1 MINPPL
7 WRASSQL
14 DIAETGTVHH
24 YLPWLLGLVCV
35 AVLFANLGGADFF
48 EPDEGRNAEKAREIL
63 LLNDWVT
70 PHENFL
76 PVLDKP
82 VFFYWLVAFSY
93 KIFGVAEWSARLPSA
108 VFALGCLF
116 LVYHFARRWW
126 GSWAAMWS
134 VLILLTSVE
143 FFLLARIVRSDMI
156 LTFCATLA
164 LCSFYSAIHTESET
178 AKKLHCLL
186 MYGALGAGTLV
197 KGLIGLVIPGMV
209 FFVYL
214 LLTDHSWPILRR
226 LHLLHGALLFLLIV
240 IPWYLWVDARNPG
253 YLRYFFW
260 DEHFTRYLTDEF
272 NRDESWFYFFIVAT
286 VGFLPW
292 TFFLPFVARDL
303 WRSSDD
309 KNVFLVLWLFLPF
322 LFFSFSSS
330 KLPQYLLPIYPAM
343 ALLSGQTISNLFN
356 QRESRERRLVYL
368 PWIFTA
374 GFLVYLFIGGLWQHV
389 LPLPIRTSISDN
401 LIFIG
406 LCATVM
412 SLVLGGFARADLRGH
427 GRGQLAA
434 YICTCA
440 GIVLFFLLVGR
451 LMVTASANRSA
462 KALAQSALPFIRHDS
477 QIFIYDTYITGL
489 IFYLRLERPIL
500 IVASPIK
507 TTLMASPYVSMHR
520 PNPAPGRG
528 KILFNFDEFSAAW
541 RETKDPPLIF
551 AKAKNVSRLES
562 QLGSSTKELAR
573 AGEHVLLSRP

>member
-1 MINPPL
+1 MINPPP

-14 DIAETGTVHH
+14 DIAETETVPH
-24 YLPWLLGLVCV
+24 YLPWFLGLICV
-35 AVLFANLGGADFF
+35 AVLFVNLGGADFF

-93 KIFGVAEWSARLPSA
+93 KIFGIAEWSARLPSA
-108 VFALGCLF
+108 MFAFGCLF

-126 GSWAAMWS
+126 GSWAAIWS

-143 FFLLARIVRSDMI
+143 FFLLARIVRSDMM
-156 LTFCATLA
+156 LTFCVTLA
-164 LCSFYSAIHTESET
+164 LCSFYSAIHTESAK

-209 FFVYL
+209 VFAYL
-214 LLTDHSWPILRR
+214 LLTDNKWSILRR
-226 LHLLHGALLFLLIV
+226 LHLLRGALLFLLIV

-272 NRDESWFYFFIVAT
+272 NRDESWFYFFMVAA

-303 WRSSDD
+303 WRRRDD
-309 KNVFLVLWLFLPF
+309 KNIFLVLWVVLPF
-322 LFFSFSSS
+322 LFFSFSNS

-343 ALLSGQTISNLFN
+343 GLLSGQTITNLFN
-356 QRESRERRLVYL
+356 QRESRQQRLLYL

-374 GFLVYLFIGGLWQHV
+374 GFVVYLFIAGLWRHV
-389 LPLPIRTSISDN
+389 LPLPIRTSVSEN
-401 LIFIG
+401 LIFVG
-406 LCATVM
+406 LCATLM
-412 SLVLGGFARADLRGH
+412 SLVLGVFARADLRGH
-427 GRGQLAA
+427 WRSQFAA
-434 YICTCA
+434 YFCTCA
-440 GIVLFFLLVGR
+440 GIALFFLLVGQ
-451 LMVTASANRSA
+451 LMVTASASRSA
-462 KALAQSALPFIRHDS
+462 KALAQSAVPFIRHDS
-477 QIFIYDTYITGL
+477 QIFIYDTYVTGL
-489 IFYLRLERPIL
+489 IFYLRLDRPIL

-528 KILFNFDEFSAAW
+528 KILFNFDEFSTAW

-551 AKAKNVSRLES
+551 AKSKNVSRLES

>member
-14 DIAETGTVHH
+14 DIAETDTVHH

-143 FFLLARIVRSDMI
+143 FFLLARIVRSDMV

-214 LLTDHSWPILRR
+214 LLTDHSWSILRR

-272 NRDESWFYFFIVAT
+272 NRDESWFYFFIVAA

-303 WRSSDD
+303 WRRRDD
-309 KNVFLVLWLFLPF
+309 KNVFLVLWLVLPF

-401 LIFIG
+401 LIFVG
-406 LCATVM
+406 LSATVI

-427 GRGQLAA
+427 GRSQLAA

-528 KILFNFDEFSAAW
+528 KILFNFDEFSTAW

>member
-1 MINPPL
+1 
-7 WRASSQL
+7 
-14 DIAETGTVHH
+14 
-24 YLPWLLGLVCV
+24 V
-35 AVLFANLGGADFF
+35 AA
-48 EPDEGRNAEKAREIL
+48 
-63 LLNDWVT
+63 
-70 PHENFL
+70 
-76 PVLDKP
+76 
-82 VFFYWLVAFSY
+82 
-93 KIFGVAEWSARLPSA
+93 
-108 VFALGCLF
+108 
-116 LVYHFARRWW
+116 
-126 GSWAAMWS
+126 
-134 VLILLTSVE
+134 
-143 FFLLARIVRSDMI
+143 
-156 LTFCATLA
+156 
-164 LCSFYSAIHTESET
+164 
-178 AKKLHCLL
+178 
-186 MYGALGAGTLV
+186 
-197 KGLIGLVIPGMV
+197 
-209 FFVYL
+209 
-214 LLTDHSWPILRR
+214 
-226 LHLLHGALLFLLIV
+226 
-240 IPWYLWVDARNPG
+240 
-253 YLRYFFW
+253 
-260 DEHFTRYLTDEF
+260 
-272 NRDESWFYFFIVAT
+272 

-303 WRSSDD
+303 WRRRDD
-309 KNVFLVLWLFLPF
+309 KNVFLVLWLVLPF

-343 ALLSGQTISNLFN
+343 ALLSGQTIGNLFN

-401 LIFIG
+401 LIFVG
-406 LCATVM
+406 LSAAVI

-427 GRGQLAA
+427 GRSQLAA

-528 KILFNFDEFSAAW
+528 KILFNFDEFSTAW